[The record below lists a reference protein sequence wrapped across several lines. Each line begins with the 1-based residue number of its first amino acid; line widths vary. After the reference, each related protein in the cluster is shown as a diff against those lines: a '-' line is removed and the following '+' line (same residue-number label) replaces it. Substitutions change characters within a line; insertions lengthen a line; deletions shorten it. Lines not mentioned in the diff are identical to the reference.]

1 MTEEKPKYES
11 GIYGK
16 AEARFGG
23 KIFVDV
29 VRFTGR
35 DGVER
40 HGITLSEF
48 YNGGEVGRPPVDQ
61 RLHDPQIS
69 LVFDNMKSVEMVE
82 LALATVREMMK
93 RDAEKAEVEAAP
105 AEPIDEEVQKYFD
118 LYRKRIVDCGFS
130 VRVLSGLESAGIKT
144 LGDICMLNKTDL
156 LKIRNFGKHSLV
168 EVDDYLKDNGLMFGT
183 DVDGFMRKYI
193 KEEKR

>member
-29 VRFTGR
+29 VRFTGK

-48 YNGGEVGRPPVDQ
+48 YNGGAVGSTPTDQ
-61 RLHDPQIS
+61 RLHDPQIY
-69 LVFDNMKSVEMVE
+69 LVFDNMKSVEIVE

-93 RDAEKAEVEAAP
+93 RDAEKANAKPVRSPEMEALLDADFSNFNMSVRLLNCLKSADIKTVRELCRHTRSDILKLRPFGKKSITEVEDFFEAH
-105 AEPIDEEVQKYFD
+105 ELTWGMNV
-118 LYRKRIVDCGFS
+118 
-130 VRVLSGLESAGIKT
+130 
-144 LGDICMLNKTDL
+144 
-156 LKIRNFGKHSLV
+156 
-168 EVDDYLKDNGLMFGT
+168 
-183 DVDGFMRKYI
+183 
-193 KEEKR
+193 